1 MKSLTLKPWHMV
13 VGIIALVALFV
24 LPLALAPS
32 EAEFGGTDATVTEMI
47 ETDHEAQP
55 WFENLFSPAPEIESG
70 LFAMQAA
77 LGAGI
82 LGFAL
87 GRLSRPRKAEKQD
100 QDIERS

>member
-1 MKSLTLKPWHMV
+1 MKPLSLRPWHV
-13 VGIIALVALFV
+13 AVGIVALVALFI

-32 EAEFGGTDATVTEMI
+32 DAEFGGTDARVTEMI
-47 ETDHEAQP
+47 ETDHEAEP
-55 WFENLFSPAPEIESG
+55 WFGSLFSPTPEIESG

-77 LGAGI
+77 LGAGV

-100 QDIERS
+100 VEYS

>member
-1 MKSLTLKPWHMV
+1 MKSLTLRPWQVV

-24 LPLALAPS
+24 LPLLLAPS
-32 EAEFGGTDATVTEMI
+32 EAEFSGTDATVTEMI
-47 ETDHEAQP
+47 ESGHEAEP

-70 LFAMQAA
+70 LFAMQAG

-100 QDIERS
+100 VERS